1 MYSQG
6 LNLTVY
12 PEWLIPSHFKIRVK
26 HSKIRVKHSWKYCL
40 EQINLLRT
48 LLLLFR
54 VSVPII
60 VLISGSFQT
69 FLTAL
74 FSCPLL
80 STTVSMVLNLCTLL
94 QYHLFK
100 LFLPPSIFQVS
111 ESFPVS
117 QFFASGDQSIGVSA
131 VASVLPMKILD
142 WFPLGLTGL
151 IILES
156 KGLSRVFSHTTVQKH
171 HSTALSVLPSPTLTS
186 IHDYWKN
193 HSYD

>member
-26 HSKIRVKHSWKYCL
+26 HSKIRVEHSWNNCL
-40 EQINLLRT
+40 EQVNLLRT

-60 VLISGSFQT
+60 VLISGSFQA

-80 STTVSMVLNLCTLL
+80 STTVPMVLNLCTLL

-117 QFFASGDQSIGVSA
+117 QFFVSGDQSIGVSA
-131 VASVLPMKILD
+131 LASVLPMNIQD
-142 WFPLGLTGL
+142 WFPLGWTGWISL
-151 IILES
+151 QS
-156 KGLSRVFSHTTVQKH
+156 KGLSRIFS
-171 HSTALSVLPSPTLTS
+171 
-186 IHDYWKN
+186 
-193 HSYD
+193 